1 MVENVDFIMIAGSE
15 VPVWCDLYVLN
26 EIQEEY
32 GTIGKFERALVGIA
46 EDEEGKRWKK
56 EPDIKTLMF
65 ALRIMVQEG
74 IKKQKKAG
82 IETDIDVE
90 QVLMDAD
97 IPYTEL
103 AEMLH
108 DVFWRCFRAK
118 KSKQERKKEKKR
130 RRWTLPGVVISG

>member
-46 EDEEGKRWKK
+46 EDEEGKIIKK
-56 EPDIKTLMF
+56 EPDLKTVMF

-90 QVLMDAD
+90 QILMDAD

-103 AEMLH
+103 ADMLH
-108 DVFWRCFRAK
+108 DVFRRCFRAK
-118 KSKQERKKEKKR
+118 KANQERE
-130 RRWTLPGVVISG
+130 